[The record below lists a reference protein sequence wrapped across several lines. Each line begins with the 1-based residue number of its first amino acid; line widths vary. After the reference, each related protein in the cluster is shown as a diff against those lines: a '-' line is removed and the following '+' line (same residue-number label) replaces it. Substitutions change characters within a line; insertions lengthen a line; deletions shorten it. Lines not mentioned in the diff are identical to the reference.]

1 MKKSIGV
8 GIIGAGRIGRLHADN
23 LLKLPSFSL
32 KAVAEMMVTE
42 ELLEWARVRGIAQV
56 ISDGEFVIND
66 PTIEAVFICT
76 PTLTHIEW
84 IKKAAR
90 AGKHIFCEK
99 PISMSNVETAEAL
112 QIAEESG
119 VKLQIGFNRR
129 MDPSFRKLKQLVEE
143 GKIGKPHVLKIT
155 SRDPMPPSEEYV
167 RSSGG
172 MFMDMTIH
180 DFDMARYLMNEEVT
194 EVYAYGASLID
205 PMFARNG
212 DVDTAI
218 ITLTFASGA
227 IGVIDNS
234 RQAVYGYDQRVEI
247 FGDLGAAAADNCRP
261 TTVELSTASAVLRD
275 KPLHFF
281 LERYNQAYMDEVAA
295 FAEAI
300 VRDEPVVC
308 SGFDGLQAER
318 IADAA
323 KESHRTG
330 RPVKL
335 PALAAG
341 PFDSRSLVDYDHDKE
356 GSICLD

>member
-1 MKKSIGV
+1 MGKSIGV

-23 LLKLPSFSL
+23 LLKLPAFSL
-32 KAVAEMMVTE
+32 KMIAEMSVTE
-42 ELLEWARVRGIAQV
+42 ELMEWARIRGITQV
-56 ISDGEFVIND
+56 TSNGELVVND
-66 PTIEAVFICT
+66 PDIEAVFICT

-99 PISMSNVETAEAL
+99 PISMSKEDTVEVL
-112 QIAEESG
+112 HIVEESG

-143 GKIGKPHVLKIT
+143 GKVGKPHILKIT

-167 RSSGG
+167 RTSGG
-172 MFMDMTIH
+172 MFMDMSIH

-194 EVYAYGASLID
+194 EVYVQGASLID
-205 PMFARNG
+205 PMFARHG
-212 DVDTAI
+212 DIDTAI

-247 FGDLGAAAADNCRP
+247 FGDHGAASADNCRP
-261 TTVELSTASAVLRD
+261 TTVELFTASAVLRD
-275 KPLHFF
+275 KPFHFF

-300 VRDEPVVC
+300 ACNKPVVC
-308 SGFDGLQAER
+308 TGFDGLHAER
-318 IADAA
+318 IAEAA
-323 KESHRTG
+323 KESLRTG
-330 RPVKL
+330 LPVKL
-335 PALAAG
+335 AALIAHS
-341 PFDSRSLVDYDHDKE
+341 FDS
-356 GSICLD
+356 GSSVNL